1 MTLHI
6 VVLGAGYSGLIAAKL
21 AARRTKGRVTLVN
34 ARDTFVERVRMH
46 ELASGKTLPPRPIAE
61 LLKGTGVEFVVD
73 RVVHIDAERRV
84 VALTGQELAYDVL
97 VYALGSRA
105 DLDSVPGVGEFAYTV
120 ADVASA
126 QRLHE
131 RLQSEGSIAV
141 VGGGLTGLE
150 AVTEL
155 AESYPGRTVQ
165 LVTAGTLGAALSQR
179 GQRHLAKVFDRL
191 GITRIENTR
200 VVAVDS
206 TGLQLADD
214 DTGLKP
220 VGGRVD
226 ADVVV
231 WTTGFEVPDLAR
243 KAGFAVDHKGR
254 ILVDPALRSVSHPE
268 VSAIGDAAVVRPD
281 GHNEL
286 RMSCATG
293 IPMAGHAIRALAD
306 RLNGREPRSLKFRYV
321 NQCISLGRHDGLIQF
336 VHPDDSP
343 IEAVLTGPLAA
354 KYKAAIVAGAY
365 YTQRHPTLANLS

>member
-1 MTLHI
+1 MTPHI

-21 AARRTKGRVTLVN
+21 AARRTEGRVTLVN
-34 ARDTFVERVRMH
+34 ARDAFVERVRMH

-73 RVVHIDAERRV
+73 RVEHIDAERRV
-84 VALTGQELAYDVL
+84 VALTGQEIAYDVL

-155 AESYPGRTVQ
+155 AESYPGRKVQ

-179 GQRHLAKVFDRL
+179 GQRHLAKAFNRL

-200 VVAVDS
+200 VVAVDEA
-206 TGLQLADD
+206 GLQLAD
-214 DTGLKP
+214 
-220 VGGRVD
+220 GGRVN
-226 ADVVV
+226 ADIVA
-231 WTTGFEVPDLAR
+231 WTTGFEVPDIAR
-243 KAGFAVDHKGR
+243 KAGFAVDDNGR
-254 ILVDPALRSVSHPE
+254 MLVDPTLRSVSHPE
-268 VSAIGDAAVVRPD
+268 VSAIGDSAVVHPD
-281 GHNEL
+281 GQHEL
-286 RMSCATG
+286 RMACATG
-293 IPMAGHAIRALAD
+293 IPMAGHAIRAITD
-306 RLNGREPRSLKFRYV
+306 RLNGREPRGLKFRYV

-336 VHPDDSP
+336 VRPDDSP
-343 IEAVLTGPLAA
+343 VEAVLTGRLAA
-354 KYKAAIVAGAY
+354 KYKTAIVSGAFY
-365 YTQRHPTLANLS
+365 SQRHPSIANLS